1 MIISSLYD
9 RVGELGT
16 GATYEEA
23 NSSSS

>member
-9 RVGELGT
+9 RVGELGA